1 MATTEYQRLT
11 SSRARSSFAVAFMS
25 RTSLWLGADH
35 LLFVESN
42 GYTEAYKRFYFRD
55 IQALVVQKTQKAAI
69 INAVLAIPL
78 VLILPFALGTQAL
91 GLKIFLFSLAGLFA
105 LILLVNLLL
114 GRTCRCF
121 LRTAVQIEQ
130 LPPLDRLG
138 RAQKVFA
145 RLRPLIAAA
154 QGGELSPETI
164 SELMRQQASSS
175 EAGST
180 VSTGNPAIPPRVD
193 S

>member
-1 MATTEYQRLT
+1 MA
-11 SSRARSSFAVAFMS
+11 

>member
-11 SSRARSSFAVAFMS
+11 SSRARSSFAVAFMA